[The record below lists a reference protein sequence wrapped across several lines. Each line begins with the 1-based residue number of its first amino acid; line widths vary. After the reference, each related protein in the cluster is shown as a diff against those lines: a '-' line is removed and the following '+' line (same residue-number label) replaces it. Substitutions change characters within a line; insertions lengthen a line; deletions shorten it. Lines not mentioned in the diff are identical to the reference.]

1 MRPAGAAVRCAAG
14 FEVDEGGADSL
25 PAEVED
31 SLFPSVVWLLAGPVV
46 VMLVTRVEPLEVTDD
61 SITPVVTDPDSVPE
75 VTLPEAEA
83 PEVEKT
89 VLVTAE
95 VTGPLLP
102 LMVVETVSVVMGT
115 TTPVPEADSLAVII
129 ET

>member
-14 FEVDEGGADSL
+14 FEVDEVDSALPLGVDSL
-25 PAEVED
+25 
-31 SLFPSVVWLLAGPVV
+31 LPSEVWLFAGPVV
-46 VMLVTRVEPLEVTDD
+46 VMLVARVEPLVVTDD

-89 VLVTAE
+89 VLAIAE
-95 VTGPLLP
+95 VMGPSLP
-102 LMVVETVSVVMGT
+102 LIVVEMVSVVIGT
-115 TTPVPEADSLAVII
+115 RTTVPEAELSVSI
-129 ET
+129 EI